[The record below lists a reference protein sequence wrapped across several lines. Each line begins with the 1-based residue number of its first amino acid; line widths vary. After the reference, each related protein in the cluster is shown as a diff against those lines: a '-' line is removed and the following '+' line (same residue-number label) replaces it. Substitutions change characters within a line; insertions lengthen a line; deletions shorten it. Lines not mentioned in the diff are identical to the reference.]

1 MTDTGVGA
9 GGSPGLRHAWVQEVQ
24 RIDRATYLAVAQTS
38 TPSMDRALQ
47 SLSNFA
53 DHSKLWLTAATVLAA
68 TGGRPGRRAAVQG
81 LASVAV
87 ASLLVNVVVKAVGRR
102 PRPERPEDHA
112 AARHV
117 RMPTSAS
124 FPSGHSASAFAFATA
139 VASRLPVTALP
150 LHAAAGAVAY
160 SRVHTGVHYPGD
172 VLVGSMLGTV
182 IGQLTTRSVQ
192 RYFRWR

>member
-1 MTDTGVGA
+1 MTESTSGRSRRLPEWLNDA
-9 GGSPGLRHAWVQEVQ
+9 Q
-24 RIDRATYLAVAQTS
+24 RVDRATYLAVAQTT
-38 TPSMDRALQ
+38 TPSLDQALQ
-47 SLSNFA
+47 RLSNFA
-53 DHSKLWLTAATVLAA
+53 DHSKLWLSAAGALAVM
-68 TGGRPGRRAAVQG
+68 GGPPGRQAAVQG
-81 LASVAV
+81 LASVAT

-112 AARHV
+112 VARQVH
-117 RMPTSAS
+117 MPTSAS

-139 VASRLPVTALP
+139 VAARLPVTAVP

-172 VLVGSMLGTV
+172 VLVGSILGTV

-192 RYFRWR
+192 RCFGWR